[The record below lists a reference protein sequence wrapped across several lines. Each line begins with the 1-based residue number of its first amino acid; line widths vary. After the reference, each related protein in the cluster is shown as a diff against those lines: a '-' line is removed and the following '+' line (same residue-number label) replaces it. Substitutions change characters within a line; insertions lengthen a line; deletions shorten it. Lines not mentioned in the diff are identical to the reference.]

1 MSARIIAV
9 SAPPGGGKSA
19 VAVALAERLGAA
31 LVEYDAYDTLTER
44 PPQEIAAWLSAG
56 GAYSEVDVT
65 ELVADLELLRSGGSI
80 RDRRTG
86 TALSA
91 HSLIILETPFG
102 RAHPAMAALIET
114 SLFLDTPPDLALAR
128 KVGEFVAQNL
138 LDPGPGGHKSFL
150 GWLHRYLR
158 NYEDVTR
165 PAIAIQRQRV
175 LPLADLVICPAGAE
189 LENIIAQAVAF
200 LVPCAARTAKP

>member
-1 MSARIIAV
+1 VQQNWSPT
-9 SAPPGGGKSA
+9 SK
-19 VAVALAERLGAA
+19 
-31 LVEYDAYDTLTER
+31 
-44 PPQEIAAWLSAG
+44 
-56 GAYSEVDVT
+56 
-65 ELVADLELLRSGGSI
+65 LLRSGGSI

-91 HSLIILETPFG
+91 HSLIILELRSAGLTSGDG
-102 RAHPAMAALIET
+102 RADRDVF
-114 SLFLDTPPDLALAR
+114 FLDRHPTLHWRERSASSSRRTSSTRGRP
-128 KVGEFVAQNL
+128 E
-138 LDPGPGGHKSFL
+138 HKSFL